1 MDILTFVKTKLSD
14 CNMAQLAEVAAASN
28 VPLPTI
34 NGIKYGKTEN
44 PRIKTI
50 QPLLNYF
57 SEKKAKQ

>member
-14 CNMAQLAEVAAASN
+14 CNMAQLAEIADESKI
-28 VPLPTI
+28 PLPTI
-34 NGIKYGKTEN
+34 SGIKYGKTEN

-57 SEKKAKQ
+57 NEKKK